1 MGRGRRVLIA
11 LVGEVPGSVDDA
23 VVQRR
28 KRLEETLREIEAA
41 VARATGALKIRT
53 CERAILCEQARLHTS
68 SMIVAWTVLPL

>member
-28 KRLEETLREIEAA
+28 KSLEETLREIEAA
-41 VARATGALKIRT
+41 VARATGALEIRS
-53 CERAILCEQARLHTS
+53 ERAVLCEQARLHTS